1 MDVRAALYPRGYTTA
16 KAKHPW
22 RSDLA
27 DPPTA
32 GRTAHERQPPVAT
45 FTLRTEIPLPFR
57 TALDATRAALAEQ
70 GFGILTEIDLAA
82 TFKSKLDVDLSPQA
96 ILGACRPQL
105 ADDAIR
111 TDPALATGLADN
123 GALQAV
129 AADAR
134 QRLAAALATLGREN

>member
-1 MDVRAALYPRGYTTA
+1 
-16 KAKHPW
+16 
-22 RSDLA
+22 
-27 DPPTA
+27 
-32 GRTAHERQPPVAT
+32 VAT
-45 FTLRTEIPLPFR
+45 FTLRIEIPLPFR

-82 TFKSKLDVDLSPQA
+82 TFKSKLDVDLPPQA

-105 ADDAIR
+105 AYDAIR
-111 TDPALATGLADN
+111 TDPALATVLPCNVVVRWTTPETTVVEALDPSAVMGLADN

-134 QRLAAALATLGREN
+134 QRLTAALATLGRES